1 MRAIERQ
8 TSAGGVGAE
17 FSLRH
22 VRRQADWGNGFDQL
36 AGFHGVAIGAT
47 NVQDGDAG
55 EGRVGVEGD
64 LARAERTGGGATADG
79 QLRGLHATTHVDP
92 DIAQGVGADV
102 VRSAE
107 DNRGRVAAA
116 ADDEAVGRVG
126 RSDRAIEVSGCT
138 PSHNLGVTIEGH
150 RAGEDFTAVEAEGT
164 DAALSGRRVAG
175 EVQAQR
181 RRAAVGLRITEAP
194 TGDSEVIGVGAALHP
209 DLGTVLDDHVGRT
222 EGITVRNVD
231 AFGVWRRDA
240 RRRRLHDVGTGEA
253 AVVTRERHR
262 AAACRTGDVAVDAH
276 RTRAGDVRGHGEVG
290 VGTGDLQRR
299 TRGDVDN
306 RVRGQDGG
314 ATEFKRARGEVG
326 AAVVRIG
333 TSQDEVTRTGL
344 VQADEAEAA
353 CAIGEGAGI
362 GGFNRVREVRHTHG
376 GGVGVGDG
384 GRIGALG
391 DLDEVLAE
399 AVQVDQGST
408 VDAQFDFRGRQDGVV
423 LTEAQ
428 GAFTHVEQGVARARS
443 RRVQENRALTDRW
456 LSGAGDEVAGQGEVT
471 RGHRA
476 RIADASE
483 VVAARG
489 DARVEGD
496 TAGDRGDV
504 RIANQHDDTRAI
516 ETTSGDAV
524 EDDVIGYRDAS
535 AELEARAAVDVGAWL
550 SSQGDSATGEAE
562 RIGNLHVTFSDRQ
575 VTGDVVIDQ
584 GGQDETAVTGLRQVS
599 GARDSHGW
607 VERTVRADIKG
618 DGARHRDG

>member
-1 MRAIERQ
+1 M
-8 TSAGGVGAE
+8 
-17 FSLRH
+17 
-22 VRRQADWGNGFDQL
+22 
-36 AGFHGVAIGAT
+36 
-47 NVQDGDAG
+47 
-55 EGRVGVEGD
+55 
-64 LARAERTGGGATADG
+64 
-79 QLRGLHATTHVDP
+79 
-92 DIAQGVGADV
+92 
-102 VRSAE
+102 
-107 DNRGRVAAA
+107 
-116 ADDEAVGRVG
+116 
-126 RSDRAIEVSGCT
+126 
-138 PSHNLGVTIEGH
+138 
-150 RAGEDFTAVEAEGT
+150 
-164 DAALSGRRVAG
+164 
-175 EVQAQR
+175 
-181 RRAAVGLRITEAP
+181 
-194 TGDSEVIGVGAALHP
+194 
-209 DLGTVLDDHVGRT
+209 
-222 EGITVRNVD
+222 
-231 AFGVWRRDA
+231 
-240 RRRRLHDVGTGEA
+240 
-253 AVVTRERHR
+253 
-262 AAACRTGDVAVDAH
+262 
-276 RTRAGDVRGHGEVG
+276 
-290 VGTGDLQRR
+290 
-299 TRGDVDN
+299 
-306 RVRGQDGG
+306 
-314 ATEFKRARGEVG
+314 
-326 AAVVRIG
+326 
-333 TSQDEVTRTGL
+333 
-344 VQADEAEAA
+344 
-353 CAIGEGAGI
+353 
-362 GGFNRVREVRHTHG
+362 
-376 GGVGVGDG
+376 
-384 GRIGALG
+384 
-391 DLDEVLAE
+391 
-399 AVQVDQGST
+399 
-408 VDAQFDFRGRQDGVV
+408 DAQFDFRGRQDGVV

-618 DGARHRDG
+618 DGARHRDGRAGADGRGRSGG